1 MEQDHFGV
9 MKLASKQIEEN
20 EKLQFEIESARLS
33 LNRFN
38 ILTGKMRSKIT
49 IKKEMKETINKKSKQ
64 VNLLFQKIA
73 VGSQKSGIKLKNAL
87 KVSSSDSEMLEWN

>member
-1 MEQDHFGV
+1 
-9 MKLASKQIEEN
+9 
-20 EKLQFEIESARLS
+20 
-33 LNRFN
+33 
-38 ILTGKMRSKIT
+38 
-49 IKKEMKETINKKSKQ
+49 MKETINKKSKQ